1 MADAG
6 ASGDGGGG
14 FDGAAWL
21 GAGAALLGSVGGF
34 LGGKQE
40 GLSRVDQRFIAHQQ
54 MAMAERNEAFQRQLA
69 EQGIR
74 MRVADAEAAGLHP
87 LAALGASGA
96 SGGFGPA
103 TISGGSDYRPS
114 RVGSGLQ
121 NMGQEISRAM
131 MAGSTREERE
141 YKRLQ
146 LDNMRTQN
154 EMANL
159 DLIQRRNSMNLGNPS
174 GSVVDGLGSDLLAG
188 QDHRVNLVPKRIT
201 RSSINDKSTEAGAV
215 RGSTF
220 YFTPGG
226 GLAPVISNDLSE
238 PLEDD
243 IIGKTMWNARYYG
256 THPFRGANVPP
267 KTSEFPLPKGYTH
280 WKWIPWLAE
289 WRPAKKSPGGFMRS
303 TVAGDVYYD
312 SRNSGGN
319 R

>member
-1 MADAG
+1 MADAA
-6 ASGDGGGG
+6 ASGDSGGGMDSAG
-14 FDGAAWL
+14 WLAAT
-21 GAGAALLGSVGGF
+21 AALASSVGGF
-34 LGGKQE
+34 LGGKNQ
-40 GLSRVDQRFIAHQQ
+40 GLASHDQRFIAHQQ

-69 EQGIR
+69 TQGIR

-103 TISGGSDYRPS
+103 SISGGSDYQPS
-114 RVGSGLQ
+114 RVGHGLQ

-131 MAGSTREERE
+131 MAGATREERE
-141 YKRLQ
+141 YKKLQ
-146 LDNMRTQN
+146 LQNMRTQN
-154 EMANL
+154 EMQNL
-159 DLIQRRNSMNLGNPS
+159 DLIQRRNSMGLNNPP
-174 GSVVDGLGSDLLAG
+174 GSATDGLGSSLMPG
-188 QDHRVNLVPKRIT
+188 QDNRVTLVPKKIT
-201 RSSINDKSTEAGAV
+201 RSGRYDKSIEAGSV

-256 THPFRGANVPP
+256 SHPFRGANVPP
-267 KTSEFPLPKGYTH
+267 TSREYPLPSGYSH

-289 WRPAKKSPGGFMRS
+289 WRPVKKSKSFMKS
-303 TVAGDVYYD
+303 HIAGYDYYD
-312 SRNSGGN
+312 SRNSGRN